1 MAIRYARPGKTPFF
15 ITPRDDG
22 FKMAL
27 IKDGRFVGWREKGT
41 RFASKDEAWKAFEEA
56 FGHRPDLTVAEI
68 L

>member
-1 MAIRYARPGKTPFF
+1 MGIRFTKPGKTPFY

-27 IKDGRFVGWREKGT
+27 IKDGKFIGWRERGT
-41 RFASKDEAWKAFEEA
+41 RFATKDEAWKIFEQA
-56 FGHRPDLTVAEI
+56 FGYRPDLTVGEI